1 MAITLTDDVKRLF
14 DGPNFAHLATVM
26 PDGSP
31 QSAPVWVTREGDR
44 ILVGTG
50 EGSLKAKNTRRDP
63 RVALSIVDGTNPYV
77 EAQIRGRV
85 VERRP
90 DPKFEVKDE
99 TAHKY
104 TGKPFPW
111 RNPDAVTLVIEVDR
125 SSSRGCRSCTP
136 RVAGRGSARSRSGAL
151 RGRAQPGLGG
161 GAPAKRPRG
170 HRRRQSDESSHR
182 RLPLR
187 SGAHHCRAP
196 ASASAAAFSTVVPRK
211 KSGFTSPQK
220 RTALPNTKS
229 RKSSSVRSPCST
241 SS

>member
-99 TAHKY
+99 IAHKY
-104 TGKPFPW
+104 TGKAFPW

-125 SSSRGCRSCTP
+125 
-136 RVAGRGSARSRSGAL
+136 
-151 RGRAQPGLGG
+151 
-161 GAPAKRPRG
+161 AKFA
-170 HRRRQSDESSHR
+170 
-182 RLPLR
+182 RLPFV
-187 SGAHHCRAP
+187 HAP
-196 ASASAAAFSTVVPRK
+196 
-211 KSGFTSPQK
+211 GG
-220 RTALPNTKS
+220 RT
-229 RKSSSVRSPCST
+229 R
-241 SS
+241 